1 MDDSISLVNSIMNMN
16 FWVDGNFILNRLY
29 SKMFA
34 MTYSKETT
42 NNENL
47 LKTILKSQKSSRV
60 LY

>member
-1 MDDSISLVNSIMNMN
+1 MGDSISLVNSIMNMN

>member
-1 MDDSISLVNSIMNMN
+1 MGDSISLVNSIMNMN

-29 SKMFA
+29 SKMFT